1 MFGDKGVKIVK
12 PEEGYPVRPDDFEID
27 EGDDEFEEYDENV
40 IRWINFSLPS
50 TFTQLN
56 LSYSKYLLKFK
67 QI

>member
-50 TFTQLN
+50 TFNKLN